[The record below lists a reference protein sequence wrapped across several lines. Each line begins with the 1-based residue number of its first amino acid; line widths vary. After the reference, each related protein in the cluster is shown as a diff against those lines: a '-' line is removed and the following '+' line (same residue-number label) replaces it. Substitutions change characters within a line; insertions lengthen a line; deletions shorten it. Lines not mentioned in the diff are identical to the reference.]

1 MIALEVIQGPDKG
14 RAFQLGLGET
24 ILGRQSSRVP
34 LTDGTVSRQHSRL
47 TQKDG
52 IWQLE
57 DLGSVNGTYV
67 NGMRVIRTIRLH
79 LGDQIRCGRTLMVF
93 GSGAEGAAPPVDMD
107 EDGKFLDAAI
117 MATVPA
123 NEDSVIIPT
132 PEAGAEAIDNLRIL
146 YNLSGEVASIF
157 NLDQLIQRTLDMIF
171 DVMDADRAFIL
182 LIGENGRLIPK
193 AAKDRSDSPQPE
205 FPISRTIIN
214 EVVSKEVGVLSSNAM
229 RDKRFSSGKSV
240 HDFGIRSAICVPI
253 KGREKVLGVIY
264 TDCNVSECAYS
275 TEQLRL
281 LTAIG
286 HQTGLAIE
294 NLRLYEESVKTER
307 LAAVGETVAALSHHI
322 KNILQ
327 AMGGGTELVEK
338 ALGAG
343 EARKAREAWP
353 IVRRNL
359 NQINAV
365 MLNMLAFTKPRRPML
380 ENLNVNHVIQECVD
394 LVMSQADELG
404 VALMTDLADLPPI
417 PADAGGLHQL
427 VLNLLTNALDAVRPQ
442 EGVITVSS
450 EFDTLNRQVVIRVA
464 DNGMGIAPDQIDKIF
479 EVFHTTKGQKG
490 TGLGLAVAKKV
501 VDEHGGRIEV
511 QSTPGKGTTF
521 TVRLSALAGGIPS
534 PGDTQAR

>member
-14 RAFQLGLGET
+14 RAFQLGAGET
-24 ILGRQSSRVP
+24 IIGRQSSRVP
-34 LTDGTVSRQHSRL
+34 LTDGTVSRRHTRL

-67 NGMRVIRTIRLH
+67 NGMRVTRTIRLH

-93 GSGAEGAAPPVDMD
+93 GSGIEGAAPPVDMD

-171 DVMDADRAFIL
+171 DVMEADRAFIL

-264 TDCNVSECAYS
+264 TDCNVSESTYS

-327 AMGGGTELVEK
+327 ALGGGTELVEK
-338 ALGAG
+338 ALDAG
-343 EARKAREAWP
+343 QAGKAREAWP

-359 NQINAV
+359 DQINAV
-365 MLNMLAFTKPRRPML
+365 MLNMLAFSKPRQPML
-380 ENLNVNHVIQECVD
+380 ENLNVSHVIQECVD

-450 EFDTLNRQVVIRVA
+450 ELDTLNRQAIIRVA
-464 DNGMGIAPDQIDKIF
+464 DNGAGIAPDQIDKIF

-511 QSTPGKGTTF
+511 QSAPGKGTTF

-534 PGDTQAR
+534 SGDTQAR

>member
-14 RAFQLGLGET
+14 RAFQLGAGET
-24 ILGRQSSRVP
+24 IIGRQSSRVP
-34 LTDGTVSRQHSRL
+34 LTDGTVSRRHTRL

-57 DLGSVNGTYV
+57 DLGSVNGTFV
-67 NGMRVIRTIRLH
+67 NGMRVTRTIRLH

-93 GSGAEGAAPPVDMD
+93 GSGIEGAAPPVDMD

-171 DVMDADRAFIL
+171 DVMEADRAFIL

-264 TDCNVSECAYS
+264 TDCNVSESTYS

-327 AMGGGTELVEK
+327 ALGGGTELVEK
-338 ALGAG
+338 ALDAG
-343 EARKAREAWP
+343 QAGKAREAWP

-359 NQINAV
+359 DQINAV
-365 MLNMLAFTKPRRPML
+365 MLNMLAFSKPRQPML
-380 ENLNVNHVIQECVD
+380 ENLNVSHVIQECVD

-450 EFDTLNRQVVIRVA
+450 ELDTLNRQAIIRVA
-464 DNGMGIAPDQIDKIF
+464 DNGAGIAPDQIDKIF

-511 QSTPGKGTTF
+511 QSAPGKGTTF

-534 PGDTQAR
+534 SGDTQAR